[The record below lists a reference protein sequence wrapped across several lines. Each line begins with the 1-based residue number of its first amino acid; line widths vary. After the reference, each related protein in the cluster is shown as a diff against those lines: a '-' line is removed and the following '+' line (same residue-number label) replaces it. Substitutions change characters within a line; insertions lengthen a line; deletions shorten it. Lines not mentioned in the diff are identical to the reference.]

1 MSCFLLLSSCLV
13 SRCSISLLVFLAFVA
28 APKISVSTALQVTAG
43 WVLSAKH
50 ENTFSAKR
58 INCTEPFLNPGPP
71 PSILLVRAPIQIV
84 PECSTVVWWKRVC
97 CKWLGTAILDFTFK
111 EFKTLSGFPLTNTNI
126 HAIIVKN
133 IIINFLVSSKS
144 ASAVRWLAKLVR
156 WEIVLRWD
164 EK

>member
-1 MSCFLLLSSCLV
+1 MWTIHYRCICSFLSCFLLLASCLPCVSSCLA
-13 SRCSISLLVFLAFVA
+13 AFVA

-71 PSILLVRAPIQIV
+71 PRTLLVRAPIQIV
-84 PECSTVVWWKRVC
+84 PQCTVVWWKRVC

-126 HAIIVKN
+126 HDIIVKN
-133 IIINFLVSSKS
+133 IIINFLVSSTS

-156 WEIVLRWD
+156 
-164 EK
+164 